1 MQVPALVS
9 RFTLASA
16 LLATMAIPARATT
29 LMREGLDQLT
39 AKNELVVQ
47 GRVLDTNSHWNDGH
61 TLIFTDV
68 KVRPSQVL
76 KGRQEGDV
84 TFTVLGGT
92 VGDVTTL
99 IIGGA
104 ELLPGSDY
112 VLFLSHAD
120 LPGAANRLTVRD
132 HAQGAFNVDKGRA
145 FSEAF
150 GDPLL
155 PDGEGRIDVP
165 GGEDGLPIE
174 ELTRQVRAHQNR

>member
-1 MQVPALVS
+1 MRVPALVS
-9 RFTLASA
+9 CFTLPSA
-16 LLATMAIPARATT
+16 LLAMMAIPAGATT

-39 AKNELVVQ
+39 VENEIVVQ
-47 GRVLDTNSHWNDGH
+47 GRVLDINSHWNDSH
-61 TLIFTDV
+61 TLILTDAR
-68 KVRPSQVL
+68 VRPSQVL
-76 KGRQEGDV
+76 KGRHEGDV
-84 TFTVLGGT
+84 TFTVMGGT

-104 ELLPGSDY
+104 ELIPGSDY
-112 VLFLSHAD
+112 VLFLSHVD

-132 HAQGAFNVDKGRA
+132 HAQGAFNVDRGRA
-145 FSEAF
+145 FSEAL

-174 ELTRQVRAHQNR
+174 ELTRQVRGQQNR

>member
-1 MQVPALVS
+1 MRVPALVS
-9 RFTLASA
+9 RFTLPSA
-16 LLATMAIPARATT
+16 LLAMMAIPAGATT

-39 AKNELVVQ
+39 VENEIVVQ
-47 GRVLDTNSHWNDGH
+47 GRVLDINSHWNDSH
-61 TLIFTDV
+61 TLILTDAR
-68 KVRPSQVL
+68 VRPSQVL
-76 KGRQEGDV
+76 KGRHEGDV
-84 TFTVLGGT
+84 TFTVMGGT

-104 ELLPGSDY
+104 ELIPGSDY
-112 VLFLSHAD
+112 VLFLSHVD

-132 HAQGAFNVDKGRA
+132 HAQGAFNVDRGRA
-145 FSEAF
+145 FSEAL

-174 ELTRQVRAHQNR
+174 ELTRQVRDHQNR